1 MLTLPTLRNSRV
13 TSNITIH
20 LSRHRLA
27 VCFAEHTMRPGDG
40 QRSKDVDQDFN
51 ADGLE
56 AFSDINEA
64 KKSRGPVVQF
74 MISPM
79 AP

>member
-1 MLTLPTLRNSRV
+1 
-13 TSNITIH
+13 
-20 LSRHRLA
+20 
-27 VCFAEHTMRPGDG
+27 MRPGDG

>member
-1 MLTLPTLRNSRV
+1 MQFIGLIPDLSQ
-13 TSNITIH
+13 SNIKNQRAGARIFDEYT
-20 LSRHRLA
+20 LLLPA
-27 VCFAEHTMRPGDG
+27 ADLE
-40 QRSKDVDQDFN
+40 RSKDVDQDFN

-64 KKSRGPVVQF
+64 KKSGGPVVQF